1 MTKKSAQLRSVGSVL
16 RIYRK
21 QVGLSQEKLAER
33 LGVSTNYVSVL
44 ETGKQY
50 PSIGTLIRFARALG
64 VRPGEL
70 VDEIAKREGL
80 WEKV

>member
-80 WEKV
+80 

>member
-1 MTKKSAQLRSVGSVL
+1 MTKKSAQLRSVGRVL

-80 WEKV
+80 